1 MVRRHPGGGCS
12 PASSFFTLS
21 KRKGLPHLSSPTPPK
36 WPSATAPTHGK
47 PSLVRLCGGRL
58 LRGLPRV
65 HRRATPFIARPAQHI
80 AAGACGRR
88 GNRRRRGDGDPA
100 PAPAD
105 RRRAD
110 AVLRRR
116 PLGGSPA
123 QTDRPRRTRPGSR
136 PATLNLEAP
145 KSSVYGL
152 TLASGHIRAGMVTH
166 ADLAALHEARCQYV
180 VARIVQRHLLIGIK
194 ARHG

>member
-1 MVRRHPGGGCS
+1 M
-12 PASSFFTLS
+12 PAVYSLLAVGANGQVALRMNVGEGAIDQSAEHVVIGH
-21 KRKGLPHLSSPTPPK
+21 RK
-36 WPSATAPTHGK
+36 
-47 PSLVRLCGGRL
+47 
-58 LRGLPRV
+58 LRGSIRSRCSSRSSSLFR
-65 HRRATPFIARPAQHI
+65 
-80 AAGACGRR
+80 
-88 GNRRRRGDGDPA
+88 NDPA
-100 PAPAD
+100 HIN
-105 RRRAD
+105 
-110 AVLRRR
+110 
-116 PLGGSPA
+116 
-123 QTDRPRRTRPGSR
+123 TRKFPIDP

>member
-1 MVRRHPGGGCS
+1 MFVAVQFSFPSETRR
-12 PASSFFTLS
+12 
-21 KRKGLPHLSSPTPPK
+21 
-36 WPSATAPTHGK
+36 
-47 PSLVRLCGGRL
+47 
-58 LRGLPRV
+58 
-65 HRRATPFIARPAQHI
+65 
-80 AAGACGRR
+80 
-88 GNRRRRGDGDPA
+88 NDPA
-100 PAPAD
+100 HIN
-105 RRRAD
+105 
-110 AVLRRR
+110 
-116 PLGGSPA
+116 
-123 QTDRPRRTRPGSR
+123 TRKFPIDP